1 MPEGFNGVVYRLG
14 KIPKRSIRPGLYF
27 RLPNIYRITFVSVQ
41 VDVVEMPEQRVLIE
55 DGASVTIR
63 WVLVIKVIVPS
74 SALRLAR
81 DYKSAVREYAQ
92 SVGADNVRNLSLEK
106 LVSKDDSV
114 SDELERELNE
124 QVGPYGVEIVRF
136 AAVDFGLSE
145 TLQQATEQVIQAR
158 LDAKADLINAEREH
172 QLAKEL
178 LKAAD
183 LYIESGAAGSLSKG
197 EIALRLRELGT
208 FEDMGKAQVL
218 VSSER
223 H

>member
-1 MPEGFNGVVYRLG
+1 
-14 KIPKRSIRPGLYF
+14 
-27 RLPNIYRITFVSVQ
+27 
-41 VDVVEMPEQRVLIE
+41 
-55 DGASVTIR
+55 
-63 WVLVIKVIVPS
+63 
-74 SALRLAR
+74 
-81 DYKSAVREYAQ
+81 
-92 SVGADNVRNLSLEK
+92 
-106 LVSKDDSV
+106 
-114 SDELERELNE
+114 
-124 QVGPYGVEIVRF
+124 
-136 AAVDFGLSE
+136 
-145 TLQQATEQVIQAR
+145 